1 MDLNGILI
9 EILCDLNGFEWDLNG
24 IGISVGPECNHRCWY
39 SFLGASAEIFFVAKY
54 VSLRCIEKQSP
65 FLMLL
70 VVQHQ
75 KDVFQALPWWFC
87 ITPPAKILLNAVIR
101 DLGTSG
107 ISCWPWGFASN
118 GSLHGHFGCEGL
130 WFSCSWV
137 CLKIADEVPKMEV
150 SINGGTPKW
159 MVFVR
164 ENPIKVDDLGVHL
177 F

>member
-24 IGISVGPECNHRCWY
+24 IGISVGPEWNHRCWY
-39 SFLGASAEIFFVAKY
+39 FFFLGASAEIFFVAKY

-130 WFSCSWV
+130 WFSCSSV
-137 CLKIADEVPKMEV
+137 CHRGWSPK
-150 SINGGTPKW
+150 NGGFHQWGYPQ
-159 MVFVR
+159 MDGFC
-164 ENPIKVDDLGVHL
+164 
-177 F
+177 